1 MEYLKCGQWSDPLI
15 LDAAMNGY
23 CGTDARLFVKSHN
36 GEYVTYGIRRGPGVS
51 YGAGTLQLP
60 FPDGKVISVANAER
74 VVITWDKSKK
84 GFNRQFAFLISQDCD
99 VAPGIDEMPSLHF
112 YVQVR
117 SCSQYQSDGVSKLLC
132 FDGAELA
139 ETIEGVEGP
148 IRNAADGAVG
158 FSIVDGELWSHYVRN
173 TDGTLDLVGVSR
185 GSFSECEGERNKA
198 LFDLGDRI
206 TARAIEDGYIRL
218 YFSRGSDTPSRVAA
232 EYLKDHYD
240 PVPVENAFKDDETE
254 NYSIDVDI
262 DDVDLISFMSL
273 KGTVKPYSIYDIPI
287 DEYLLYVPGK
297 EEAEYFFRGS
307 SAKAFHQA
315 VLENALVVSNF
326 STIADLQWALE
337 GFRNRSRLPQGM
349 ALVNLFNRLT
359 PGSKLNADGKYTCP
373 ELPNGKPDLSFL
385 FEQQKRVR
393 SLYNAQ
399 KTKMAESG
407 QLNIRWKGEY
417 QMFKIA
423 KSLYRDAVF
432 QYHEDW
438 LGRQSLDVYIPRL
451 NLGIEYQGIQHYE
464 PVEFFGGEDGLRTR
478 KELDQRKRVKCEDR
492 GVKLLEWRYD
502 EVLTKK
508 RLEDAIRA
516 ICKNA

>member
-1 MEYLKCGQWSDPLI
+1 
-15 LDAAMNGY
+15 MNGY
-23 CGTDARLFVKSHN
+23 CGTDGRLFVKGHD
-36 GEYVTYGIRRGPGVS
+36 GAYTTYGIRRGIGAFNGV
-51 YGAGTLQLP
+51 GTLELP
-60 FPDGKVISVANAER
+60 FPDGKIISVANAER

-84 GFNRQFAFLISQDCD
+84 GFNRQFAFLGSQDCD

-117 SCSQYQSDGVSKLLC
+117 PYSQYQSDGASKLLC
-132 FDGAELA
+132 FDGAELT
-139 ETIEGVEGP
+139 ETIEGIEGP

-185 GSFSECEGERNKA
+185 GAFWECEMKRNEA
-198 LFDLGDRI
+198 LFDLSDRI
-206 TARAIEDGYIRL
+206 TAKAIENGSIRL
-218 YFSRGSDTPSRVAA
+218 YFSRGNDMPSRVAA

-240 PVPVENAFKDDETE
+240 PVPVENVFKDDETE

-262 DDVDLISFMSL
+262 DDIALISFMSL
-273 KGTVKPYSIYDIPI
+273 KGMVKPYSIYDIPL

-297 EEAEYFFRGS
+297 EEAEYFFHGS
-307 SAKAFHQA
+307 SAMAFHQA
-315 VLENALVVSNF
+315 VLENALAVSEF

-337 GFRNRSRLPQGM
+337 GFRNRSRLPQER
-349 ALVNLFNRLT
+349 ALLNLFNRLV
-359 PGSKLNADGKYTCP
+359 PGSKLNAYGKYTYP

-385 FEQQKRVR
+385 FEQKKRVR
-393 SLYNAQ
+393 SLYDAQ

-407 QLNIRWKGEY
+407 RLNIRWKGEY

-464 PVEFFGGEDGLRTR
+464 PVEFFGGDDGLRTR
-478 KELDQRKRVKCEDR
+478 KELDQRKRAKCEDR

-508 RLEDAIRA
+508 RLEGAIGM